1 MEISV
6 TTSGQTASIVQG
18 IRSLDVPQSSGVSAT
33 ATDAQQLT
41 KTPPTSSNER
51 TPESLSGVQKQGSAR
66 RKPPTALYS
75 ILIVATAVTV
85 VLAVLAI
92 SANLDRGSASSAT
105 ILVKKRTIDYIPQG
119 QLDAVLIN
127 TKTSSVV
134 NGSVTIL
141 FAVQFYT
148 MNSTEYESF
157 VKTLVVSGYL
167 WTSGLLQNISPYL
180 LNVQVPAGF
189 SYLVFANPLPI
200 QALVGFNSDLTLKA
214 S

>member
-6 TTSGQTASIVQG
+6 STSGQTVSIAQA
-18 IRSLDVPQSSGVSAT
+18 IRSPEVPRFSEASVT
-33 ATDAQQLT
+33 ASDSEPLT
-41 KTPPTSSNER
+41 KAPPTSGDERSPVGPSNV
-51 TPESLSGVQKQGSAR
+51 GKQGSVK
-66 RKPPTALYS
+66 RKPPIALYS
-75 ILIVATAVTV
+75 IFTVAAAVIV
-85 VLAVLAI
+85 VLAGLAI
-92 SANLDRGSASSAT
+92 SADIDRGGASSAT
-105 ILVKKRTIDYIPQG
+105 VLVKKRTIDYIPQG
-119 QLDAVLIN
+119 QLDAVVIN

-141 FAVQFYT
+141 FAIQFYT
-148 MNSTEYESF
+148 MDSAEYESF

-167 WTSGLLQNISPYL
+167 WTSGLLQNVSPYL

-214 S
+214 T